1 MRKGRGR
8 IPTMK
13 ESIADQLRRAMKKSG
28 YTRYEI
34 SKRTGIPQS
43 TLSRFANGITD
54 LNMTTANRLTE
65 FLGFELRKVRK
76 GR

>member
-1 MRKGRGR
+1 M
-8 IPTMK
+8 PTMK
-13 ESIADQLRRAMKKSG
+13 ESIADQLRRAMTESG
-28 YTRYEI
+28 YTRYEL

-65 FLGFELRKVRK
+65 FLGFELRKIRK